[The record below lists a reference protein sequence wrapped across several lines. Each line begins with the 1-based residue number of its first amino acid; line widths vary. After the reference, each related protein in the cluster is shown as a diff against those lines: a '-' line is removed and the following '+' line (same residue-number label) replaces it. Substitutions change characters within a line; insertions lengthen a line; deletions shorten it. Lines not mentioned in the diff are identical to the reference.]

1 MSKTVRKELFS
12 KLQTIYDLHRRI
24 AGVIMKE
31 DAEQLLDLLSVCQ
44 EEAISIGTR
53 IDAVYGEGTESVKK
67 LEEYCELLF
76 QTSEEPEKYVLLD
89 AWMQETEALM
99 QEEIPDKQE
108 VVFLPYK
115 SSMWDSLESVWMA
128 AQADENCDAY
138 VIPIPYFTKNPDGSF
153 REEHWDG
160 DDFPENV
167 PVTRYD
173 VYDFE
178 VRRPDVIYIHNPYDD
193 CNHVVSVHPFFY
205 SNNLVKYTEQLIYI
219 PYFVLGEINPDNE
232 VAVEHVKGFIVTPV
246 MVNAHKIIVQSENMR
261 QLYIKLLTEVT
272 EPEGIG
278 REYWEEKI
286 FGTGS
291 PKFDKITSLDAE
303 KVQIPEEWKKIIYKP
318 DGSRKKIIL
327 YNTGVDAMIKKRD
340 QMLVKIKNV
349 LAVMKEHQEEIV
361 LLWRPHPMM
370 KATLLSVC
378 PRLWPEY
385 EEIVNTYRNEGWG
398 IYDDTQDMDRAIVIS
413 DAYYGDGSSL
423 VQLCRKTGKPVMIQN
438 VEILEET

>member
-1 MSKTVRKELFS
+1 M
-12 KLQTIYDLHRRI
+12 QTIYGLH
-24 AGVIMKE
+24 
-31 DAEQLLDLLSVCQ
+31 EQLTSAILKENGEKFLDILSTCQ

-76 QTSEEPEKYVLLD
+76 KTSEEPENYVLLD
-89 AWMQETEALM
+89 GWIRDAEACMQA
-99 QEEIPDKQE
+99 EIPDKKE

-128 AQADENCDAY
+128 AREDEECEAY

-153 REEHWDG
+153 REEHWDIQE
-160 DDFPENV
+160 FPENV

-173 VYDFE
+173 SYDFE
-178 VRRPDVIYIHNPYDD
+178 QRKPDVIYIHNPYDD
-193 CNHVVSVHPFFY
+193 CNYVVSVHPFFY
-205 SNNLVKYTEQLIYI
+205 SSNLINYTEQLIYI

-232 VAVEHVKGFIVTPV
+232 AAVEHVKSFIVTPV
-246 MVNAHKIIVQSENMR
+246 MINAHKIIVQSENMR
-261 QLYIKLLTEVT
+261 QLYIKLLAEVS
-272 EPEGIG
+272 EPEGIS

-291 PKFDKITSLDAE
+291 PKLDKIADMGMKDVE
-303 KVQIPEEWKKIIYKP
+303 IPEEWKPVIYRK
-318 DGSRKKIIL
+318 DGRRKKIIL
-327 YNTGVDAMIKKRD
+327 YNTGVDAMIKKRR
-340 QMLVKIKNV
+340 QMVEKIKDV
-349 LAVMKEHQEEIV
+349 LAVMKEHQEEIA

-378 PRLWPEY
+378 PYLWPEY
-385 EEIVNTYRNEGWG
+385 EEIVKTYRNEGWG
-398 IYDDTQDMDRAIVIS
+398 IYDDTPDMDRAIVIS

-423 VQLCRKTGKPVMIQN
+423 VHLCQKAGKTVMIQN
-438 VEILEET
+438 VDV